1 MAAEEAHRKMDER
14 KDHQLEGWEECGF
27 MAGELKVASSPHW
40 GTMPALRHLPQ
51 AQANK
56 INAMVAA
63 GLAEYRERRMSP
75 AEAWRFS
82 THENQ
87 LEKVSA
93 GFAPMI
99 LGKELAH
106 LGTVNDKLMVTVRDA
121 DTGEK
126 YTVAAFIDGR
136 PLERGMKVLVW
147 VNPMDCGKA
156 YVADL
161 QGRFLG
167 VASVMAAARAD
178 ADASVQEL
186 QEQLG
191 FRSAALA
198 DERKRL
204 EPHVKARLKE
214 RADAAA
220 ANVAALGLEDPVEI
234 AEAEKRKAIE
244 LKEADAAEVDVT
256 IDPTEELEEPTVDFE
271 HFDFD

>member
-27 MAGELKVASSPHW
+27 LVGEFKVASSPHW
-40 GTMPALRHLPQ
+40 GTMPALRHLPV

-56 INAMVAA
+56 VNAMVAA

-82 THENQ
+82 TNENQ
-87 LEKVSA
+87 LEKVSP

-106 LGTVNDKLMVTVRDA
+106 LGTVNDKLMVMVRDA

-126 YTVAAFIDGR
+126 YTVAAIIDGK

-156 YVADL
+156 YLADV

-167 VASVMAAARAD
+167 VAKVLLGVRAD
-178 ADASVQEL
+178 ADASVEEL

-191 FRSAALA
+191 LRSAALA
-198 DERKRL
+198 EERKRL

-244 LKEADAAEVDVT
+244 LKEVDATEVDVT
-256 IDPTEELEEPTVDFE
+256 LEPTENLEPTVDFN
-271 HFDFD
+271 FDGFIN

>member
-1 MAAEEAHRKMDER
+1 
-14 KDHQLEGWEECGF
+14 
-27 MAGELKVASSPHW
+27 
-40 GTMPALRHLPQ
+40 
-51 AQANK
+51 
-56 INAMVAA
+56 
-63 GLAEYRERRMSP
+63 
-75 AEAWRFS
+75 
-82 THENQ
+82 
-87 LEKVSA
+87 
-93 GFAPMI
+93 
-99 LGKELAH
+99 
-106 LGTVNDKLMVTVRDA
+106 
-121 DTGEK
+121 
-126 YTVAAFIDGR
+126 
-136 PLERGMKVLVW
+136 
-147 VNPMDCGKA
+147 MDCGKA

-191 FRSAALA
+191 IRSAALA

-244 LKEADAAEVDVT
+244 LQEAEIVDVDLNSNDST
-256 IDPTEELEEPTVDFE
+256 QEPIADI
-271 HFDFD
+271 DFDTAEDSSQDDFADIDFTNEQ

>member
-1 MAAEEAHRKMDER
+1 
-14 KDHQLEGWEECGF
+14 
-27 MAGELKVASSPHW
+27 
-40 GTMPALRHLPQ
+40 
-51 AQANK
+51 
-56 INAMVAA
+56 
-63 GLAEYRERRMSP
+63 
-75 AEAWRFS
+75 
-82 THENQ
+82 
-87 LEKVSA
+87 
-93 GFAPMI
+93 MI

-126 YTVAAFIDGR
+126 YTVAAIIDGR
-136 PLERGMKVLVW
+136 PLERGQKVLVW

-167 VASVMAAARAD
+167 VASVMTAARAD

-234 AEAEKRKAIE
+234 AETEKRKAIE
-244 LKEADAAEVDVT
+244 LKEVDATEVDVT
-256 IDPTEELEEPTVDFE
+256 LEPTENLEPTVDFN
-271 HFDFD
+271 FDDFIN

>member
-1 MAAEEAHRKMDER
+1 
-14 KDHQLEGWEECGF
+14 
-27 MAGELKVASSPHW
+27 
-40 GTMPALRHLPQ
+40 
-51 AQANK
+51 
-56 INAMVAA
+56 
-63 GLAEYRERRMSP
+63 
-75 AEAWRFS
+75 
-82 THENQ
+82 
-87 LEKVSA
+87 
-93 GFAPMI
+93 
-99 LGKELAH
+99 
-106 LGTVNDKLMVTVRDA
+106 
-121 DTGEK
+121 
-126 YTVAAFIDGR
+126 
-136 PLERGMKVLVW
+136 MKVLVW

-191 FRSAALA
+191 IRSAALA

-244 LKEADAAEVDVT
+244 LQEAEIVDVDLNSNDST
-256 IDPTEELEEPTVDFE
+256 QEPIADIDFGTAEDSSQDDFADI
-271 HFDFD
+271 DFTNEQ